1 MSLNLDK
8 DLKLYYSITEVAE
21 MFNVNESLL
30 RYWETEFPA
39 LKPKKVSNRV
49 RQYTKENIEYIKL
62 IYNLVKVRGYKLAA
76 ARKVLSGNRNGV
88 DKSAEVL
95 DTLIDVKSQLLL
107 LKRQLESLS

>member
-49 RQYTKENIEYIKL
+49 RQYTEENIEYIKL